1 MKRTIYFYAMWPTIW
16 LGAVMAAACSG
27 GSGGGGS
34 GTAPATGPAIAALAP
49 QSVNQ
54 DTTIGP
60 LPLTVTETGGDAN
73 LLVVTA
79 ASSNPALVPD
89 GNIVLA
95 GGGAAR
101 TLALTPLPDAFGA
114 TQVSITAT
122 DAQGHAAHSTFMVNV
137 NPVYA
142 SFTRITDDVFATL
155 DDGQPVTLSGITLQ
169 PDADDNVDAFTALL
183 Q

>member
-1 MKRTIYFYAMWPTIW
+1 MYFHAMWPAIW
-16 LGAVMAAACSG
+16 LGAVLAAACSG
-27 GSGGGGS
+27 GSGS
-34 GTAPATGPAIAALAP
+34 GASPATGLTIAAVAP

-54 DTTIGP
+54 DTAVGP
-60 LPLTVTETGGDAN
+60 LPVTLTDTTGDAN

-79 ASSNPALVPD
+79 TSSNPTLVPD

-101 TLALTPLPDAFGA
+101 TLALTPLPDAFGT

-122 DAQGHAAHSTFMVNV
+122 DAQGHAAHSAFTLNV

-142 SFTRITDDVFATL
+142 SFTRVTDDVFAAV
-155 DDGQPVTLSGITLQ
+155 DDGLPVTLSGITLQ
-169 PDADDNVDAFTALL
+169 ADADDNVDAFTALL

>member
-1 MKRTIYFYAMWPTIW
+1 MRRTNYFHAMWPAIW
-16 LGAVMAAACSG
+16 LGAVLAAACSG
-27 GSGGGGS
+27 GGSGGS
-34 GTAPATGPAIAALAP
+34 GASPANALTIAAVAP

-60 LPLTVTETGGDAN
+60 LPVTVTGTAGDAN
-73 LLVVTA
+73 QLIVTTT
-79 ASSNPALVPD
+79 SSNPTLVPD

-101 TLALTPLPDAFGA
+101 TVSLTPLPDAIG
-114 TQVSITAT
+114 TTLVSITAT
-122 DAQGHAAHSTFMVNV
+122 DTQGHTAQSAFTVNV
-137 NPVYA
+137 NPVFA
-142 SFTRITDDVFATL
+142 SFTRVTDDVFATL
-155 DDGQPVTLSGITLQ
+155 DYGTPVTLSGITLQ